1 MDDLEQLVRD
11 GLRERADRVDTTA
24 PLVARARQSA
34 RRRRGARAV
43 VTAAAAVVIVVGGA
57 AILDGSRDVSPSPA
71 PDVTSDGAETPTPM
85 APDGWR
91 TEQWHDLAV
100 DVPADW
106 GYGSAPIRTDRRPTI
121 CDDRRPGPYVG
132 RPVMASDMCMIA
144 AWIEPEDPYVWLGAD
159 LEPGIVVVG
168 DGLVQETVEVAG
180 TTLTVAADDP
190 LRRRI
195 LASARRGGTC
205 PSEFSGTTTARV
217 PMAHDGDGLLVCGY
231 VQDDDRFHLVGGELL
246 GSGASRRFVDAY
258 ARTDGMS
265 SSSTCLAVGERG
277 LVLLRSGDRQ
287 WVVDVECS
295 GMRELGEGSRL
306 RPLTIAAVEPWAT
319 GFVGH
324 VFHGPS
330 DGRGVL
336 SGFLIGP
343 LG

>member
-11 GLRERADRVDTTA
+11 GLRERAERVDTTA

-43 VTAAAAVVIVVGGA
+43 VAAAAAVVIVVGGA

-100 DVPADW
+100 DVPAHW

-132 RPVMASDMCMIA
+132 RPVMASDMCMFA

-195 LASARRGGTC
+195 LGSARRGGTC
-205 PSEFSGTTTARV
+205 PGELGGVPTARLPIATTGHGLMV
-217 PMAHDGDGLLVCGY
+217 CAYRSEDG
-231 VQDDDRFHLVGGELL
+231 QPRLVGGELL
-246 GSGASRRFVDAY
+246 DAAAARQLIGSYRASALMSRAPECEDA
-258 ARTDGMS
+258 ADEEM
-265 SSSTCLAVGERG
+265 
-277 LVLLRSGDRQ
+277 LLLQVRDRQ
-287 WVVDVECS
+287 WVAGLQCQ
-295 GMRELGEGSRL
+295 GIREVGEDDWFQ
-306 RPLTIAAVEPWAT
+306 PFLT
-319 GFVGH
+319 
-324 VFHGPS
+324 GP
-330 DGRGVL
+330 DRWEVGVL
-336 SGFLIGP
+336 PHVLAWIFGSPTKSG
-343 LG
+343 